1 MITGDKIS
9 IRGSSTP
16 PVIIIDDVIWEDV
29 DLRDINIMDVETIE
43 IMKGAEA
50 AVLGS
55 KGAGGAIILT
65 TKRGDITPKNGI
77 KFNMKTIMPKGY
89 RKDVE
94 FYSPKYETEEQM
106 TGTDRRTTIFWKPN
120 VKISS
125 GNAEFDFYTA
135 DSNST
140 YSVIIE
146 GITNEGQI
154 IRTLGKIKRNEKKG
168 GFRAD
173 TTYCGAI
180 FLLCAIWTVIWN
192 SVEVLP
198 FFLNFVLCCPRF

>member
-1 MITGDKIS
+1 MTVAGVMIIGDKIS
-9 IRGSSTP
+9 IRGSSSP

-50 AVLGS
+50 AVLGTR
-55 KGAGGAIILT
+55 GANGAIILT
-65 TKRGDITPKNGI
+65 TKMGDITPKKGI

-94 FYSPKYETEEQM
+94 FYSPKYETEDQM
-106 TGTDRRTTIFWKPN
+106 TGIDRRTTIFWKPN
-120 VKISS
+120 VKISE

-135 DSNST
+135 DSNSS

-146 GITNEGQI
+146 GITNDGRI
-154 IRTLGKIKRNEKKG
+154 IRTLSVINE
-168 GFRAD
+168 
-173 TTYCGAI
+173 
-180 FLLCAIWTVIWN
+180 
-192 SVEVLP
+192 
-198 FFLNFVLCCPRF
+198 